1 MISHTGKA
9 AKAES
14 KWVDLDYS
22 RSDPTPITSNTKF
35 WSPKQFWTA
44 IIFADLKR
52 IGKWKLDSL
61 RFLHSRLKSSSRH
74 SRLIAKHSQE
84 QELIVV
90 PKMLDDSTMMC
101 PLTSAGGS
109 RQYSLQQY
117 CFISPACGLSARAL
131 TANCVN
137 LVLVANLA
145 ISFRKRKGLSAE
157 WYIGMTSLQLVRSH
171 RATEVYMSAG
181 KEW

>member
-1 MISHTGKA
+1 MIVRHLRYCFNSSCLRFGLCSHKLPAPAMAWFLIITGKA

-22 RSDPTPITSNTKF
+22 HSDPTPITSNTKF

-44 IIFADLKR
+44 IIFADLKI

-109 RQYSLQQY
+109 RQYS
-117 CFISPACGLSARAL
+117 
-131 TANCVN
+131 N
-137 LVLVANLA
+137 
-145 ISFRKRKGLSAE
+145 
-157 WYIGMTSLQLVRSH
+157 QLPP
-171 RATEVYMSAG
+171 G
-181 KEW
+181 